1 MEGTIMVTSQSKRA
15 LTGLTITQA
24 LLATGAAAALPA
36 PAGAQETATNSKAN
50 AKYVA
55 RLSALNTTVTGRAAT
70 GMATFAITGDSLT
83 IVVEASGL
91 PKDIGHWQHLHG
103 FTDARQASC
112 PTLAADANGDGIVD
126 LIETEPMAGTT
137 MVPLNDDPV
146 AMDIPHDTYPKA
158 SATGT
163 LHYRKTVPLS
173 ALQVAFGKAFD
184 GQKLD
189 LDRRVVFVHG
199 IPAAGKLQASVA
211 SLGPIP
217 AQVTL
222 PIACGRITR
231 PT

>member
-1 MEGTIMVTSQSKRA
+1 
-15 LTGLTITQA
+15 
-24 LLATGAAAALPA
+24 
-36 PAGAQETATNSKAN
+36 
-50 AKYVA
+50 
-55 RLSALNTTVTGRAAT
+55 
-70 GMATFAITGDSLT
+70 MATFTITGDSLR
-83 IVVEASGL
+83 IVVDASGL
-91 PKDIGHWQHLHG
+91 PRDIGHWQHLHG

-112 PTLAADANGDGIVD
+112 PTRAADANGDGIID

-146 AMDIPHDTYPKA
+146 AMDIPHDSYPKA

-173 ALQVAFGKAFD
+173 ALQTAFGTAFE

-189 LDRRVVFVHG
+189 LDRRVVFIHG
-199 IPAAGKLQASVA
+199 IPAASTLEVSVA

-217 AQVTL
+217 AHVTL

-231 PT
+231 PA